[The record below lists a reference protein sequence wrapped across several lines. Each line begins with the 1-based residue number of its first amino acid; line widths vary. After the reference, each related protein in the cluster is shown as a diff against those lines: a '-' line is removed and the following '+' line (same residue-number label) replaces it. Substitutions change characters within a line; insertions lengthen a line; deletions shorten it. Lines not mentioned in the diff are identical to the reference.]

1 MVNTTASKFIVQSL
15 VDAGVR
21 HVYGGHGGALVPLV
35 NAIVDHPQA
44 EWVCTRNEASA
55 SLAAAASAKLAGIG
69 GLGCCIATSGPGASN
84 LVTGLLDAQLDRVP
98 VIAITGTRPRADA
111 AHSEFQ
117 DIDQSRLFAAGG
129 IAFSVTVSDPLQL
142 VSVLR
147 DAVAIALTQR
157 VCVHVAVPVDI
168 QMAEL
173 QAPEHLCSAQPME
186 LRRRAAS
193 LHGDP
198 YTLEQVAQLLRRER
212 RVVFAVGLEARHAG
226 PEVMQLAEAVGAPV
240 VTRLDA
246 KGAVDESHPLALG
259 VIGVHGKPGLAATAA
274 VIEAATLVV
283 AFGVSELTALLC
295 DSRGRQ
301 VRRMVEVAPD
311 ALSTNTRFRA
321 EQTLLAD
328 PAAACLELYLRL
340 RVPAGTP
347 PPPPPAAAAAAAAA
361 EEAEAA
367 GGSEQQQEA
376 LEVWRQIK
384 RGAWS
389 EGVVSTK
396 HGGWFSAAGLPTP
409 SHPGL
414 PTRGFGDGTPS
425 TSSRGGAAAP
435 SPLAAVAWRET
446 SGGGGSS
453 PGGHRRLAA
462 DGGGGSSSP
471 ATPPPLI
478 SHGASRFQLGD
489 QSAASADGYCH
500 PARVL
505 AQLGGALGPA
515 DVVCVDTGDVTLWAS
530 LCLCLSRR
538 TVTLSSE
545 RLGTMGYALCAGI
558 AASLMRGAESRV
570 VVVVGDGGFQMT
582 CNELAT
588 AVQHKARLLIVL
600 VDNGLLG
607 RVEFGFKNAKGCA
620 IAGCDWVALARAYGA
635 EGAWV
640 ESDDAVEAALD
651 EGLRCE
657 GVFILAVRADPTVKA
672 DMTKMHDAVLPKWL
686 SDASGASEK
695 FGGRI

>member
-21 HVYGGHGGALVPLV
+21 HIYGGHGGALVPLV
-35 NAIVDHPQA
+35 NAVVDHPQVT
-44 EWVCTRNEASA
+44 WVCTRNEANA
-55 SLAAAASAKLAGIG
+55 SLAAAASAKLAGMG

-98 VIAITGTRPRADA
+98 VIAITGTKPRADA

-129 IAFSVTVSDPLQL
+129 LAFSVTVSDKLQL
-142 VSVLR
+142 VAVLR

-198 YTLEQVAQLLRRER
+198 YTLEQVAQLLRREE

-283 AFGVSELTALLC
+283 AFGVSELTVLVC
-295 DSRGRQ
+295 DSHGLQ

-311 ALSTNTRFRA
+311 AFSTNTRFRA
-321 EQTLLAD
+321 EHTLLAD

-340 RVPAGTP
+340 RVPAGTLPQPP
-347 PPPPPAAAAAAAAA
+347 PPPPPA
-361 EEAEAA
+361 EEAEASG
-367 GGSEQQQEA
+367 GGSEKRQAA

-396 HGGWFSAAGLPTP
+396 AGGWFSTAGLPTP
-409 SHPGL
+409 AAMANA
-414 PTRGFGDGTPS
+414 RGGTPS
-425 TSSRGGAAAP
+425 PRGGAP
-435 SPLAAVAWRET
+435 SPLAAVARREP
-446 SGGGGSS
+446 SGGAAAAAADEGGS
-453 PGGHRRLAA
+453 
-462 DGGGGSSSP
+462 P
-471 ATPPPLI
+471 APPPMV
-478 SHGASRFQLGD
+478 HGTSRFQLGD
-489 QSAASADGYCH
+489 QGAASADGYCH

-505 AQLGGALGPA
+505 ARLGNALGPQ

-530 LCLCLSRR
+530 LCLCLSHR

-558 AASLMRGAESRV
+558 AASLMRGADARV

-588 AVQHKARLLIVL
+588 AVQHKARLLIIL

-657 GVFILAVRADPTVKA
+657 GVFILAVKADPTVKA

-686 SDASGASEK
+686 TDAPLTVNSG
-695 FGGRI
+695 